1 MKNNNKTMKKKRKSF
16 PKKKNLIIRLKQ
28 NISKNDGLIKLL
40 ELKKHKPIVIN
51 PKLVSNNK
59 IEDNE
64 TKLAYE
70 GSKIIEDTNN
80 RFIKNKIKYE
90 NKRNENEDFMNY
102 FKYYKSTKDK
112 DIITEIEKKEYAFGK
127 LLKAYEDKGISFQ
140 GNFFHKDIYNQSGI
154 LLRKKNLV
162 EEYYEKQVK
171 KEGVKGK
178 KIIKYENFINKL
190 LNMTK
195 YKLILKK
202 PFRNYK
208 SKATRKLE
216 EQKNL
221 ENQENDEK
229 IKKLINKQI
238 QENNLIKNLINLEEK
253 NLQEKQIIKKL
264 NLNGNDEK
272 EKHEFI
278 SSITKSMIDEEDNL
292 DENLENKND
301 FEINKSKNYKTVIN
315 EYNNETST
323 PMLILDSKDSLM
335 FSKIN
340 KSLPSIQEL
349 NQKVLFNINNSSQTS
364 SSMESSIFQARLKR
378 KANSNLENSNYFP
391 SLLSGIKNKR
401 KSNLI
406 VNYNFSNTEKSS
418 GSLMSSQINKKN
430 NSQPNLISAEKA
442 YKKLLK
448 YDMSSKRKKIKEILM
463 NFYGDKI
470 NNFKADNKNK
480 FQILNYFNKM
490 KSDIR
495 QSELKNR
502 IYSKYKEILPED
514 FYDKIHLNNKLNE
527 KLKNLVLNYS
537 QSYCRKLNKLN
548 GSEYY
553 L

>member
-1 MKNNNKTMKKKRKSF
+1 MKKNNKTMKKKSKSF

-171 KEGVKGK
+171 KEGVNGK

-216 EQKNL
+216 EQKNHT
-221 ENQENDEK
+221 NYEK
-229 IKKLINKQI
+229 IKEQINKQI
-238 QENNLIKNLINLEEK
+238 QENNLIINLIHSEEK
-253 NLQEKQIIKKL
+253 NLQQKEIPKKL
-264 NLNGNDEK
+264 NLNDIDEK
-272 EKHEFI
+272 EKNEFI
-278 SSITKSMIDEEDNL
+278 SSITRSLIDEE
-292 DENLENKND
+292 ENTNEYFENKND
-301 FEINKSKNYKTVIN
+301 NEIDKTKNYKTIIN
-315 EYNNETST
+315 EYNIF
-323 PMLILDSKDSLM
+323 LC
-335 FSKIN
+335 
-340 KSLPSIQEL
+340 
-349 NQKVLFNINNSSQTS
+349 VL
-364 SSMESSIFQARLKR
+364 
-378 KANSNLENSNYFP
+378 Y
-391 SLLSGIKNKR
+391 
-401 KSNLI
+401 
-406 VNYNFSNTEKSS
+406 
-418 GSLMSSQINKKN
+418 
-430 NSQPNLISAEKA
+430 
-442 YKKLLK
+442 
-448 YDMSSKRKKIKEILM
+448 
-463 NFYGDKI
+463 
-470 NNFKADNKNK
+470 
-480 FQILNYFNKM
+480 
-490 KSDIR
+490 
-495 QSELKNR
+495 
-502 IYSKYKEILPED
+502 
-514 FYDKIHLNNKLNE
+514 
-527 KLKNLVLNYS
+527 
-537 QSYCRKLNKLN
+537 
-548 GSEYY
+548 YY
-553 L
+553 LI